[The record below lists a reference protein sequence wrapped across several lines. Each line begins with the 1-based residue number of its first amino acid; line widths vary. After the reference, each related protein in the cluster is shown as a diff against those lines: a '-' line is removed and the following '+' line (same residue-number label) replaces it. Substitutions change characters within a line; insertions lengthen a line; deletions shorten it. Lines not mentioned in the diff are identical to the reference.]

1 MSASDSLP
9 APPASL
15 DRDGRAALEAYAA
28 RALLRQERALERAT
42 DEVFEHIPRALRGL
56 VRRVLAP

>member
-28 RALLRQERALERAT
+28 RALLRQQRALERAA
-42 DEVFEHIPRALRGL
+42 DDVFDHVPRTLRGV